1 MEDIKK
7 IIKNTIRSLTKQ
19 EIPAT
24 PSNYAKEFYKQAQE
38 LDFRVDELNKFHK
51 LYKDLNEDEKLYI
64 SENDITTYFELSFLL
79 LKRVNNKD
87 LTKFIENLDFLLTPS
102 IDYNIEKKIS
112 QLKTELLQEPQRL
125 VKNSTIN
132 RLRKF
137 TNERITRDKVVV
149 QEKAKDV
156 KKVINL
162 MGKYFDKCLL
172 QSDDTSKEVTMIK
185 TELEGLELSKHSARD
200 LAMLQSKLVDTIHKL
215 ENSIDESQAELF
227 KGQKDCVY
235 LQKQINKL
243 EQDLN
248 EVSREKD
255 IDFLTGIANRRAFA
269 AEVDKIENEYEIF
282 KSKYAIVFYD
292 IDHFKSINDNYGHE
306 CGDTVL
312 STFAT
317 ILKKLTREEDV
328 ICRYGGEEFIALIH
342 YTEDDEVLSYLKRVQ
357 NIVSTNKFVHKD
369 IKLKVKFCA
378 GVVYRNKYNSYNE
391 ALEQADLLL
400 NKAKHEGRD
409 KIIIDTGV
417 YI

>member
-38 LDFRVDELNKFHK
+38 LDFRVDELNKFYK

>member
-1 MEDIKK
+1 MENIKT
-7 IIKNTIRSLTKQ
+7 IIKNTIKSLTRQ
-19 EIPAT
+19 EIIAT
-24 PSNYAKEFYKQAQE
+24 PSNYAKEFYKEAKE
-38 LDFRVDELNKFHK
+38 LNFNVEELNKFHK
-51 LYKDLNEDEKLYI
+51 LLKNLSDEEKLYI
-64 SENDITTYFELSFLL
+64 RENDVTTYYELTFLL
-79 LKRVNNKD
+79 LKRINDKD
-87 LTKFIENLDFLLTPS
+87 LKKFIDNLDFLLTPS

-112 QLKTELLQEPQRL
+112 ELKLELEENPERL

-156 KKVINL
+156 KKVIGL

-172 QSDDTSKEVTMIK
+172 QSDDTSQEVSMIK
-185 TELEGLELSKHSARD
+185 TELEKLELSKHSARD
-200 LAMLQSKLVDTIHKL
+200 LAMLQSKLVNTIHKL
-215 ENSIDESQAELF
+215 ENTIDESQAELF

-255 IDFLTGIANRRAFA
+255 IDFLTGIANRRSFV

-306 CGDTVL
+306 CGDTIL
-312 STFAT
+312 TTFAT

-328 ICRYGGEEFIALIH
+328 ICRYGGEEFVALIH
-342 YTEDDEVLSYLKRVQ
+342 YTEDEEVISYLKRVR

-369 IKLKVKFCA
+369 IKLKIKFCA
-378 GVVYRNKYNSYNE
+378 GVVYRNKYNSYKE
-391 ALEQADLLL
+391 AINQADLLL
-400 NKAKHEGRD
+400 NKAKHEGRN
-409 KIIIDTGV
+409 KIIIDTGIYV
-417 YI
+417 

>member
-1 MEDIKK
+1 
-7 IIKNTIRSLTKQ
+7 
-19 EIPAT
+19 
-24 PSNYAKEFYKQAQE
+24 
-38 LDFRVDELNKFHK
+38 
-51 LYKDLNEDEKLYI
+51 
-64 SENDITTYFELSFLL
+64 
-79 LKRVNNKD
+79 
-87 LTKFIENLDFLLTPS
+87 
-102 IDYNIEKKIS
+102 
-112 QLKTELLQEPQRL
+112 
-125 VKNSTIN
+125 
-132 RLRKF
+132 
-137 TNERITRDKVVV
+137 
-149 QEKAKDV
+149 
-156 KKVINL
+156 